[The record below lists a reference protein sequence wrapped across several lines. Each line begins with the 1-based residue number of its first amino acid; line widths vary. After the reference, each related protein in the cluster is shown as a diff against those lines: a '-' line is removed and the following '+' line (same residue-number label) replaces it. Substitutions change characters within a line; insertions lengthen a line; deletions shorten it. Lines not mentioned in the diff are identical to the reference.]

1 MPKKAQDYGC
11 PCLLYCDSLSDAVSR
26 NWAGTLLDST
36 KAALALHLQILGADF
51 PTAVCS
57 PSDDL
62 ALRKNNVIVLM
73 YILDVFCTQWVV
85 QSFWELKCHS
95 AWSLPGHTRRAL
107 AFWELSGQRPVSS
120 QCRTGLSRGVE
131 FGVKHSLNFCVPALS
146 IATMVLVLQQYL
158 ERLYPLYPLSC
169 LLHAPSLFCLVSLG
183 SCYVAQNRSCL
194 LLANSH
200 SEKLFVKITYVLNV
214 YACAMIATPLGMSR
228 VQKGR
233 VWC

>member
-73 YILDVFCTQWVV
+73 YILDVFCTQ
-85 QSFWELKCHS
+85 
-95 AWSLPGHTRRAL
+95 
-107 AFWELSGQRPVSS
+107 
-120 QCRTGLSRGVE
+120 
-131 FGVKHSLNFCVPALS
+131 
-146 IATMVLVLQQYL
+146 
-158 ERLYPLYPLSC
+158 
-169 LLHAPSLFCLVSLG
+169 
-183 SCYVAQNRSCL
+183 
-194 LLANSH
+194 
-200 SEKLFVKITYVLNV
+200 
-214 YACAMIATPLGMSR
+214 
-228 VQKGR
+228 
-233 VWC
+233 